1 MAVAARSGREPFMMG
16 RLLPASALVLALL
29 PQGLPAAEPGAPP
42 NAPADIRVEG
52 DRILVV
58 YDGATLFDGRIGNP
72 GALRAAV
79 PSVATRDGAVD
90 QVLALFARQGE
101 IELTG
106 TVAASVEAFPC
117 ESDRAFRALPVVRHS
132 SGLSRSRLNQAVYDR
147 RRDWALSVDD
157 RLHTP
162 VTVTPLSDTPGGR
175 TFTLTARGREIVL
188 RFRPRFYQRHRGLA
202 LFEPWTYAVWPRPVV
217 GWCSWFAFF
226 DKVADADVRRTA
238 DVVSEV
244 LLPYGYDVLQIDD
257 GYQRGTGLPELWLTP
272 NAKFPEGL
280 EATAAYIRKKGLT
293 PGIWTNATFSQTE
306 YAEQHRDFFVRDASG
321 GVARGNW
328 IDHAV
333 DATAEGALETLV
345 RPIYSGLRSM
355 GWEYFKLDALRHLRY
370 EGYNSY
376 RGHFERKSST
386 PGEALRR
393 YVAGVREEI
402 GRDRFLLA
410 CWGVRPELVGLV
422 DGCRIGTDGFSYAGL
437 AQYNSFNNVVW
448 RNDPD
453 HVELSDSEAWRST
466 MVTSLTG
473 SLLLLTDKPE
483 RYRTAFAEPA
493 RRAAPVLS
501 TVPGQLY
508 DVDPS
513 RSSELGRVDA
523 EVSGRDPKPFDAGLT
538 PAVHLYLLEVNR
550 PFESWVVLG
559 RTGGTFGEIGWDDLG
574 LDPKKRYLV
583 FEFWERRFQAPDGG
597 TFAPGDVPA
606 KYHSQA
612 FVIRERQDHPQL
624 VATSRHLTG
633 GGVDLLD
640 VRWKDGVLSGRSA
653 VVGGEPYE
661 IFLTEAAGLRL
672 AHMRCDGAAPLPA
685 VREGGLVH
693 SGCRPGASGEIAWSA
708 RFEKSGSRVR
718 RSPAR

>member
-1 MAVAARSGREPFMMG
+1 MHR
-16 RLLPASALVLALL
+16 RLLPASAFVLALL
-29 PQGLPAAEPGAPP
+29 PGRLPAAEAGAPP
-42 NAPADIRVEG
+42 NGPADIRVEG

-58 YDGATLFDGRIGNP
+58 YDGGTLFDGRIGNA

-90 QVLALFARQGE
+90 QALALIAGQGE
-101 IELTG
+101 IEITG
-106 TVAASVEAFPC
+106 TVAASIEAFPC
-117 ESDRAFRALPVVRHS
+117 ESDRPFRALPIVRHS

-147 RRDWALSVDD
+147 RRDWVLSVDD

-162 VTVTPLSDTPGGR
+162 VTVTPASDAPAGR
-175 TFTLTARGREIVL
+175 TFTLAARGREIVL
-188 RFRPRFYQRHRGLA
+188 RFRPRFYQRHRGLT
-202 LFEPWTYAVWPRPVV
+202 LFEPWTYAAWPKSVA

-226 DKVADADVRRTA
+226 QEVTDADVRRTA

-244 LLPYGYDVLQIDD
+244 LQPYGYDVLQIDD

-272 NAKFPEGL
+272 NAKFPDGL
-280 EATAAYIRKKGLT
+280 AATAAYIRKKGLT
-293 PGIWTNATFSQTE
+293 PGIWTAATFSQTG
-306 YAEQHRDFFVRDASG
+306 YAEQHPDLFVRDAAG
-321 GVARGNW
+321 RVARGNW
-328 IDHAV
+328 IDHPV
-333 DATAEGALETLV
+333 DATAEGALEALV
-345 RPIYSGLRSM
+345 RPIYSGLRTM
-355 GWEYFKLDALRHLRY
+355 GWDYFKLDSLRHLRY
-370 EGYNSY
+370 EGYNSF
-376 RGHFERKSST
+376 RGHFERKGGT

-393 YVAGVREEI
+393 YVAAVREEI

-422 DGCRIGTDGFSYAGL
+422 DACRIGTDGFSYAGL
-437 AQYNSFNNVVW
+437 AQYNSWNNVVW

-453 HVELSDSEAWRST
+453 HVELSDTEAWRST

-483 RYRTAFAEPA
+483 RYRTGFAEPA

-559 RTGGTFGEIGWDDLG
+559 RTGGVFDRIRWEDLG
-574 LDPKKRYLV
+574 LDPKKRHVV
-583 FEFWERRFQAPDGG
+583 FEFWERRFQEPEGG
-597 TFAPGDVPA
+597 SFAPGDLPA

-612 FVIRERQDHPQL
+612 FVIRERQDHPQV

-633 GGVDLLD
+633 GGVDLMD
-640 VRWKDGVLSGRSA
+640 VAWKDGVLSGRSA
-653 VVGGEPYE
+653 VVGVEPYE
-661 IFLTEAAGLRL
+661 IFLTEDAGWRL
-672 AHMRCDGAAPLPA
+672 AQMRCDGAAPLPA
-685 VREGGLVH
+685 VRRGGLVH
-693 SGCRPGASGEIAWSA
+693 SGCGRGRSGEIAWSA
-708 RFEKSGSRVR
+708 RFEKPRSRVPG
-718 RSPAR
+718 SPEK